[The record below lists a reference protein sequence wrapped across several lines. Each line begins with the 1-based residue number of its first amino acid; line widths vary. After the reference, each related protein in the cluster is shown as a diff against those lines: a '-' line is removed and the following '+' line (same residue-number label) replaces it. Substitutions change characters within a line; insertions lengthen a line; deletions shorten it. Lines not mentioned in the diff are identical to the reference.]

1 MVCGFLEGEVTPRE
15 DAMKRRYFEV
25 LDLYQRPLSRA
36 IDRLSFAPRR
46 ETKARSFFD
55 VFMDEVTWSPR
66 RRG

>member
-1 MVCGFLEGEVTPRE
+1 
-15 DAMKRRYFEV
+15 MKRRYFEV

-36 IDRLSFAPRR
+36 IDRLSFAPRQ

-55 VFMDEVTWSPR
+55 VFMDDITWAPR